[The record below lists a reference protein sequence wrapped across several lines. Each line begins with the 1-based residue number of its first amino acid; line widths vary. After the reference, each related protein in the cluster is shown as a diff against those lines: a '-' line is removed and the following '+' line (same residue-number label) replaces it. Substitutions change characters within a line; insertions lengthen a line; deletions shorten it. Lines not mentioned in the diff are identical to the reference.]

1 MERKPSREE
10 LFARGFLSGM
20 GLSPEYAA
28 IIAER
33 IMAPGAALSEP
44 DKEYLRLVH
53 HGMGMVTSALGR

>member
-1 MERKPSREE
+1 
-10 LFARGFLSGM
+10 M

-44 DKEYLRLVH
+44 DKEYLRLVRR
-53 HGMGMVTSALGR
+53 GMGMVASALGR